1 MEEKLINIYRD
12 DDVNEPHYVI
22 VTNKLVWKVLEHE
35 INSYECDEF
44 LEMVSNYIDEKEY
57 EKSVMIKKHMK
68 EIHFLKEEIEELKG
82 SKK

>member
-12 DDVNEPHYVI
+12 DDINEPHYVI

-35 INSYECDEF
+35 INSYDCDDF

-68 EIHFLKEEIEELKG
+68 EIHFLKEEIEKLKG

>member
-35 INSYECDEF
+35 INSYDCDDF

-68 EIHFLKEEIEELKG
+68 EIHFLKEEIEKLKG

>member
-35 INSYECDEF
+35 INSYECDDF

-68 EIHFLKEEIEELKG
+68 EIHFLKEEIEKLKG